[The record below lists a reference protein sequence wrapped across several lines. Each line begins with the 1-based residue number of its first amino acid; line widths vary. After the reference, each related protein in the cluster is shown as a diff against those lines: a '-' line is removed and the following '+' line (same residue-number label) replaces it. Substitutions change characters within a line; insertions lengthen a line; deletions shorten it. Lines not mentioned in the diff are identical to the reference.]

1 MFLNILG
8 NSTALI
14 EHYKQWKNVLTAFVI
29 GEVLIERE
37 YYIFA
42 KISNPLNMEVV
53 VSNIHKKIIIQGNS
67 IAYYKEKMVT
77 AGRPTPVTFQVRGSN
92 NKIMYPN
99 GKEVLEIVPNA
110 KIEMTE
116 IQILDTPRKK

>member
-1 MFLNILG
+1 
-8 NSTALI
+8 
-14 EHYKQWKNVLTAFVI
+14 
-29 GEVLIERE
+29 
-37 YYIFA
+37 
-42 KISNPLNMEVV
+42 MEVV

-67 IAYYKEKMVT
+67 SAYYKEKMVT

>member
-1 MFLNILG
+1 MFLKILEK
-8 NSTALI
+8 STALKK
-14 EHYKQWKNVLTAFVI
+14 HYKQRKDVLTAFVL
-29 GEVLIERE
+29 GEVLIKRQ

-42 KISNPLNMEVV
+42 KISNPLNMEVA
-53 VSNIHKKIIIQGNS
+53 VSNINEKMIIQGNS
-67 IAYYKEKMVT
+67 VAYYKEKTVT
-77 AGRPTPVTFQVRGSN
+77 AGRPTPVAFQVRGSN